1 MYVHVHVV
9 YVLVLV
15 LVLVVCTRTR
25 SVRSLRTR
33 SVVDVEIGSHIF
45 LYLISSRTGTYALIA
60 TDVQQLLAIEYKQTN
75 NPFHSQKSQRDRR

>member
-1 MYVHVHVV
+1 MYKIIYVHVHMHVV

-33 SVVDVEIGSHIF
+33 SIVDVEIGSNIN
-45 LYLISSRTGTYALIA
+45 YM
-60 TDVQQLLAIEYKQTN
+60 
-75 NPFHSQKSQRDRR
+75 